1 LWNKRGRHYNPAVDL
16 SGLKFTSSSTY
27 TILGEIGRGGMGIV
41 FLAEKNSE
49 GVADLVALK
58 TIRAKSAD
66 HEARLKAEANIATGL
81 RHENIVK
88 TYGLEAIPYSRLPS
102 ELLREFDSLSFENAR
117 RIRTARAA
125 PGGRIEDAGSPLR
138 IAPAGEAEDKL
149 FLMVMDYIEGTDL
162 RTFQSEH
169 LRRNLLLPSPLG
181 AFVVSRIGRALEY
194 AHQTIVHRDISPENL
209 LLNTQGV
216 VKLSDFGVAVSEN
229 AGGITGKIAY
239 LSPEQIAG
247 LAVDARTDLY
257 SLGLVLYLLLTGVP
271 LQKVP
276 AKMAPADRVDTVRRI
291 LDRPFLPASRVRT
304 DVPEALS
311 DICMRLLERDRDKRF
326 AGAGDAVRELE
337 QRYLYAKGF
346 GPTNN
351 SLQAYLEI
359 FDAHFKETTPE
370 QVRQLPFLQG
380 QLQRPIAASFYSRE
394 GKALLEE
401 ALNR

>member
-1 LWNKRGRHYNPAVDL
+1 VDL
-16 SGLKFTSSSTY
+16 SGLKFTSSSSY

-58 TIRAKSAD
+58 TIRTKSAD
-66 HEARLKAEANIATGL
+66 HEARLKGEANTATGL

-88 TYGLEAIPYSRLPS
+88 TYGLEAIPYGQLPA
-102 ELLREFDSLSFENAR
+102 EFLREFDSLSFENAR
-117 RIRTARAA
+117 RLRTSGAV
-125 PGGRIEDAGSPLR
+125 PGGRGGDARTRLR
-138 IAPAGEAEDKL
+138 VTPGGAGEQRL

-169 LRRNLLLPSPLG
+169 LKRDLLIPVPLA
-181 AFVVSRIGRALEY
+181 AFIVSRVARALEY
-194 AHQTIVHRDISPENL
+194 AHQTIIHRDISPENL
-209 LLNTQGV
+209 LLNMQGV
-216 VKLSDFGVAVSEN
+216 VKLSDFGVAVSEG
-229 AGGITGKIAY
+229 AGGITGKIPY
-239 LSPEQIAG
+239 LSPEQIG
-247 LAVDARTDLY
+247 GQAVDARTDLY

-271 LQKVP
+271 LQRVP
-276 AKMAPADRVDTVRRI
+276 PRLSPAERLEFVRRV
-291 LDRPFLPASRVRT
+291 LDRPFLPPARVRT
-304 DVPEALS
+304 DVPEVLS
-311 DICMRLLERDRDKRF
+311 EICMRLLARDPGARHR
-326 AGAGDAVRELE
+326 GAGEAVRELE

-359 FDAHFKETTPE
+359 FDAQFKETSAD
-370 QVRQLPFLQG
+370 QLRQLPFLQG
-380 QLQRPIAASFYSRE
+380 QLQRPVAAALYTRE